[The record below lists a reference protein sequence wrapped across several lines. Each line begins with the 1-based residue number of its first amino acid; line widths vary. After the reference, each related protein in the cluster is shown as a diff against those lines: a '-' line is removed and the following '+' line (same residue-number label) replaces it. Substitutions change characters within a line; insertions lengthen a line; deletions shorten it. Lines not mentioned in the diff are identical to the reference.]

1 MCDTKGCSS
10 NGLARPPPALADG
23 QRRRFLAGLA
33 ALPLATVL
41 AYPELARAAGEGLE
55 PVTIATPSGATA
67 MAEVAYPAR
76 LPAPAILLIPEWWGL
91 NDQIRAVAAALAQ
104 EGYIALAADIHDGA
118 VATTRAEAMALVGAF
133 DAAAGLD
140 KLTAMA
146 RWLKAHEHGTGKLGT
161 IGWCFGGGWSLNTS
175 LAAAVDATVI
185 YYGNVTKRAA
195 ELAPLA
201 GPVLGHFATRDRHI
215 DAAMVAGFEAAMA
228 AAGKT
233 GLTVHWYE
241 AGHAF
246 ANPPGA
252 RYDEADA
259 GLAWTRSLAFFSE
272 HLG

>member
-1 MCDTKGCSS
+1 MCDAKGCSN
-10 NGLARPPPALADG
+10 NGIAPPLPALADG

-33 ALPLATVL
+33 SLPLATLL
-41 AYPELARAAGEGLE
+41 AYPNLARAAGERLE
-55 PVTIATPSGATA
+55 RITIETPSGARA
-67 MAEVAYPAR
+67 MAELALPSR

-91 NDQIRAVAAALAQ
+91 NDQIRAVAAALAA
-104 EGYIALAADIHDGA
+104 EGYIALAADIYDGA

-140 KLTAMA
+140 KLSAMA
-146 RWLKAHEHGTGKLGT
+146 RWLRAHKHGTGKLGT

-185 YYGNVTKRAA
+185 YYGNVAKRAA
-195 ELAPLA
+195 DLAPLS

-241 AGHAF
+241 ADHAF
-246 ANPPGA
+246 ANPTGA

-259 GLAWTRSLAFFSE
+259 NLAWTRTLAFFRE